1 MKHLLLIIS
10 ILFLTINTK
19 AQSIKTISTTDLVA
33 ECSKTNGELP
43 DKQFVIWFPPI
54 FWEIIADKMN
64 VSSEY
69 ITEPLKDYMMF
80 CVVDYSL
87 VNGKIIFK
95 SEEDIRESLMLIDSS
110 DNKTRPVDESE
121 ISGKADSVLNLIRP
135 VMKQLLGQFGEGMKV
150 FLFKPKHK
158 KLHQLDDVK
167 SKNKFSL
174 RWDSNTITWKLP
186 FSSVLPPKICPIDKE
201 KMKGNWDYCP
211 FHGVKLEK

>member
-1 MKHLLLIIS
+1 
-10 ILFLTINTK
+10 
-19 AQSIKTISTTDLVA
+19 
-33 ECSKTNGELP
+33 
-43 DKQFVIWFPPI
+43 
-54 FWEIIADKMN
+54 
-64 VSSEY
+64 
-69 ITEPLKDYMMF
+69 
-80 CVVDYSL
+80 
-87 VNGKIIFK
+87 
-95 SEEDIRESLMLIDSS
+95 
-110 DNKTRPVDESE
+110 
-121 ISGKADSVLNLIRP
+121 
-135 VMKQLLGQFGEGMKV
+135 MKQLLGQFGEGMKV